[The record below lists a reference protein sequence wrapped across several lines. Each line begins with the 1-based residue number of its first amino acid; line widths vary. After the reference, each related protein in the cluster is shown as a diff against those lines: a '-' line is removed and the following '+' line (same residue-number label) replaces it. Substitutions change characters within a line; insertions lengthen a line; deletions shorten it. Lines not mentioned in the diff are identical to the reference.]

1 MNWPCVCL
9 TSAEPTEGVLLDRPV
24 LIVDDNADVRVLVAR
39 ILRLLGQQSVCATG
53 GSEALEYLRHEAQP
67 KLVLLDLMMPDVDG
81 FAVLRAIRSDPAL
94 SGLPVVVFS
103 AAGER
108 ELGQA
113 LSSGADD
120 YLRKG
125 SVNIED
131 IRDRLSR
138 FAGRTKPHR
147 TDGRSDSAGGSLA
160 GARIYCQ
167 TLTPAR
173 VYHH

>member
-1 MNWPCVCL
+1 M
-9 TSAEPTEGVLLDRPV
+9 DRPV
-24 LIVDDNADVRVLVAR
+24 LIVDDNSDVRVLVAR
-39 ILRLLGQQSVCATG
+39 ILRLLGEQSVCASSG
-53 GSEALEYLRHEAQP
+53 DEALEYLRHEAQP

-81 FAVLRAIRSDPAL
+81 FAVLRAIRSDPVLA
-94 SGLPVVVFS
+94 GLPVVVFS

-138 FAGRTKPHR
+138 FAGPTKPE
-147 TDGRSDSAGGSLA
+147 GAAGPSDSAGGPLA
-160 GARIYCQ
+160 GARVYCQ
-167 TLTPAR
+167 HPTPVR
-173 VYHH
+173 LYPH